1 MRQNVALLSDGDV
14 ASIKSIIE
22 KNEYIKGKDRKMKKS
37 TKDQKAFFISAK
49 PVWLKEFEK
58 EMNIFAGFRAV
69 FDAPPDAKVFLRI
82 AASSL
87 YRGWL
92 NGEFLCHGPARGPH
106 GFYRVDE
113 WDITGKIAKGK
124 NLIAFEVAGY
134 NINGFY
140 LLDQPAF
147 IQVEIVADGK
157 VLASTN
163 GKGVKF
169 EAAILSERV
178 RRVLRYS
185 FMRSFTEVYELSEG
199 YDNWRRNIRSRFNTE
214 SITVQDEKKLI
225 ERRIPCPYFNIRS
238 LTRDVAEGTF
248 ATGIAPEKVVK
259 DRSMTDIGT
268 KIKGFKEEELAFHP
282 WLELQYT
289 KTLSLKEINQPVFK
303 HIKYKI
309 KSKSFHIFDFG
320 TNLTGFIKAS
330 VSCKK
335 NSRLLFTF
343 DEILFNGDVD
353 FKRLGCVNIVNYE
366 LKPGVY
372 DIEFF
377 EPYTM
382 RYLKAYVFEGECDI
396 EQIALREYANPDV
409 YEAHFSCSDVA
420 LNRIFD
426 AARETVKQNAV
437 DIFMDCPS
445 RERGGYLCDSFFT
458 ARTAFNINGHTII
471 EKAFYENYLL
481 PKDFKYLPKGMLAM
495 CYPSDHYDGVFIPN
509 WGMWFIIQLEEY
521 YQRSGDRKMVDA
533 LKSRVMALLDYFK
546 HFKNSDGLLE
556 KLENWVFIEWSEANK
571 FVQDV
576 SYPTNMLYAK
586 VLDVVGRLYNIPVYN
601 KEAKKIREVI
611 RAQSFDGKFFVDNAI
626 RKDGK
631 LEVTTN
637 RSEACQY
644 YAFFFKVASPET
656 HKELWE
662 TLVGHFGIKRKKTGL
677 YPEVHMA
684 NAFIGNCLRFELLAQ
699 YGRIKEFLD
708 EARDYFLPMAKM
720 TGTLW
725 ENDHTL
731 ASCNHGFASHIGHIF
746 YRSVLGVK
754 AIDAI
759 NKIVIFRF
767 ENVPLSWCEGRIPV
781 GKDAIA
787 LRWWKEDGT
796 VVYKLDVPAG
806 YEINIEKADDLLIKR
821 V

>member
-1 MRQNVALLSDGDV
+1 M
-14 ASIKSIIE
+14 
-22 KNEYIKGKDRKMKKS
+22 KNGKKNQKK
-37 TKDQKAFFISAK
+37 FFVSAK
-49 PVWLKEFEK
+49 PVWLKNLEK

-69 FDAPPDAKVFLRI
+69 FEAPPDAKVFLRI

-113 WDITGKIAKGK
+113 WDLTGKLAKGK

-140 LLDQPAF
+140 LIDQPAF
-147 IQVEIVADGK
+147 IQAEIVADGK

-169 EAAILSERV
+169 DTAILPERV
-178 RRVLRYS
+178 RKVLRYS
-185 FMRSFTEVYELSEG
+185 FMRPFTEAYKLSPG
-199 YDNWRRNIRSRFNTE
+199 YDDWKQKASAKFKAE
-214 SITVQDEKKLI
+214 ALAVQDEKKLI
-225 ERRIPCPYFNIRS
+225 ERRIPCSRFEIRP
-238 LTRDVAEGTF
+238 LVFDVAEGTF
-248 ATGIAPEKVVK
+248 NTGIAPEKVVK

-268 KIKGFKEEELAFHP
+268 KIKGFKEEELEFHP
-282 WLELQYT
+282 WVELQQT
-289 KTLSLKEINQPVFK
+289 KIVSQKEINAPVFTNLK
-303 HIKYKI
+303 FSL
-309 KSKSFHIFDFG
+309 KSKSFRILDFG
-320 TNLTGFIKAS
+320 TNLTGFVKAK

-343 DEILFNGDVD
+343 DEILVNGDVD

-366 LKPGVY
+366 LAPGVY
-372 DIEFF
+372 DIEFI

-382 RYLKAYVFEGECDI
+382 RYLKAYVFDGECEI
-396 EQIALREYANPDV
+396 GHIALREYANPDV

-445 RERGGYLCDSFFT
+445 RERGGWLCDSFFT

-481 PKDFKYLPKGMLAM
+481 PKSFEFLPKGMLAM
-495 CYPSDHYDGVFIPN
+495 CYPSDHNDGVFIPN
-509 WGMWFIIQLEEY
+509 WAMWFVIQLEEY
-521 YQRSGDRKMVDA
+521 YQRSGDREMVDA
-533 LKSRVMALLDYFK
+533 LKPRVMALLEYFK
-546 HFKNSDGLLE
+546 PFVNSDGLLE

-576 SYPTNMLYAK
+576 SYPTNMLYAG
-586 VLDVVGRLYNIPVYN
+586 VLDVVGRLYNMPEYN
-601 KEAKKIREVI
+601 EEAENIRHII
-611 RAQSFDGKFFVDNAI
+611 RGQSFNGIFFVDNAN
-626 RKDGK
+626 RKALR

-637 RSEACQY
+637 HSEACQY
-644 YAFFFKVASPET
+644 YAFFFGVATMET
-656 HKELWE
+656 HKELWD
-662 TLVGHFGIKRKKTGL
+662 TLVELFGIKRKKTGL

-699 YGRIKEFLD
+699 YGRMKELIE
-708 EARDYFLPMAKM
+708 EARDYFLPMADM

-731 ASCNHGFASHIGHIF
+731 ASCNHGFASHIAHIF

-754 AIDAI
+754 AIDPV
-759 NKIVIFRF
+759 NKIVTLRF
-767 ENVPLSWCEGRIPV
+767 EDVPLQWCEGRIPV
-781 GKDAIA
+781 GKDAVSM
-787 LRWWKEDGT
+787 RWWKEDGAVT
-796 VVYKLDVPAG
+796 YKVDVPAG
-806 YEINIEKADDLLIKR
+806 YEIKVEKAEDLILKR
-821 V
+821 I